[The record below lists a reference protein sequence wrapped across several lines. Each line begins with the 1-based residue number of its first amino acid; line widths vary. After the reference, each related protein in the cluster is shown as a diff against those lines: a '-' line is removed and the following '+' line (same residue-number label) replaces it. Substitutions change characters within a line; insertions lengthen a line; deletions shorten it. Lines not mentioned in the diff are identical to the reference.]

1 MRTFTTLIL
10 LAIIFVSVLA
20 SPAELSRKSVP
31 PNQTGTNGGFYY
43 SFWSDG
49 SGSITDSLGSGGSYS
64 VKWTNSGNFVFGKGW
79 NPGGPKSIS
88 YSGSWS
94 TSGNSY
100 LSIYGWTT
108 SPLVEY
114 YIVESYGSYKPPGTA
129 SKGTVTTDGGVYD
142 IYQSTRTNQPS
153 IQGTATFQQYWS
165 VRRSSRTSGTVTT
178 SNHFNAWA
186 ALGMKLG
193 SYNYMIVATEGYQS
207 SGSASITVSEGS
219 SSGGSGGSSGSK
231 TTTDAKTTTAAG
243 SGGNCA
249 AKYAQCGGQ

>member
-1 MRTFTTLIL
+1 VI
-10 LAIIFVSVLA
+10 
-20 SPAELSRKSVP
+20 
-31 PNQTGTNGGFYY
+31 N
-43 SFWSDG
+43 
-49 SGSITDSLGSGGSYS
+49 
-64 VKWTNSGNFVFGKGW
+64 
-79 NPGGPKSIS
+79 

-142 IYQSTRTNQPS
+142 IYESTRTNQPS

-178 SNHFNAWA
+178 GNHFNAWA

-193 SYNYMIVATEGYQS
+193 SYNYLIVATEGYQS

-219 SSGGSGGSSGSK
+219 SSGGSGQTTTTTTK
-231 TTTDAKTTTAAG
+231 TTTTTAKTTTGVKTTTTTTAAG

-249 AKYAQCGGQ
+249 AKYAQCGGQTYSGPTCCASGSTCTYNNQWYSQCL